1 MVGGTWRDDRWI
13 KFIRGLIKKSEEL
26 PKQIHCPDCNGRFGG
41 KVDLIRHM
49 WRSKVSRNWP
59 GSNKGARSGSH
70 TNEKRWLQENGELIP
85 GNKRRCTVDGCG
97 QRLVLYLFY
106 ICFGCQQSN
115 SRNQ

>member
-1 MVGGTWRDDRWI
+1 
-13 KFIRGLIKKSEEL
+13 
-26 PKQIHCPDCNGRFGG
+26 
-41 KVDLIRHM
+41 M

-97 QRLVLYLFY
+97 QRGFTTINALIQHYE
-106 ICFGCQQSN
+106 SN
-115 SRNQ
+115 PDTHSPPPAEEDSPAEVKEWIQNWLSTQYNYTVTIEEVNRIVSTA